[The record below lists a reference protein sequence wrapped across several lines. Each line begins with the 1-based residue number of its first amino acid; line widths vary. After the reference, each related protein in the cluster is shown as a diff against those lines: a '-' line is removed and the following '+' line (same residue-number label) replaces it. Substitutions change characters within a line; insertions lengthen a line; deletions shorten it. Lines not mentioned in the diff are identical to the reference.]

1 MSGDERGGADGRPFR
16 TDGGQG
22 PETLTDLKGIGSSRA
37 EKLRDAGFETVGDL
51 RAASQAELAE
61 VLGSSLAGRVKSQV
75 DDGTPTDG
83 PDAANGGES
92 EETDQPSVPSQTE
105 STDETADAEESD
117 DIGWEPDD
125 GTAEEASDQPSVPGR
140 GGDSDG
146 QPTEADQ
153 PSVPSR
159 TEATDETTDAT
170 ESDDVGREPEDQPT
184 VPDSSGDGDQPTVPG
199 SSTETD
205 DAQAADATGALSAG
219 ATVEQERSGDSVET
233 TVEREGGSSEDSI
246 LAALVSFFIPG
257 IGNMINGDTDRGLVI
272 FVVWVVWLVVAWGIG
287 VFIIGGII
295 GLLTL
300 GIGFLLI
307 ALIVSVVE
315 FLIHVLAA
323 VDAYRQSEIV
333 DNVTVK
339 VDQVRN

>member
-1 MSGDERGGADGRPFR
+1 MSGDERGGADGRPLR

-22 PETLTDLKGIGSSRA
+22 PENLTDLTGIGSSRA
-37 EKLRDAGFETVGDL
+37 EKLRDAGFETVADL

-61 VLGSSLAGRVKSQV
+61 VLGSGLAGRVTSQV
-75 DDGTPTDG
+75 KDDTPAEKPET
-83 PDAANGGES
+83 GGES
-92 EETDQPSVPSQTE
+92 
-105 STDETADAEESD
+105 DATSGQESD
-117 DIGWEPDD
+117 
-125 GTAEEASDQPSVPGR
+125 GR
-140 GGDSDG
+140 
-146 QPTEADQ
+146 ADQ

-170 ESDDVGREPEDQPT
+170 EADQPT
-184 VPDSSGDGDQPTVPG
+184 VPGSSGDGDQPTVPG

-205 DAQAADATGALSAG
+205 DAQAADATGASSAG

-257 IGNMINGDTDRGLVI
+257 IGNVINGDTDRGLVI
-272 FVVWVVWLVVAWGIG
+272 FVVWVVWLIVAWGIG
-287 VFIIGGII
+287 FFVVGSIITVITFGFGII
-295 GLLTL
+295 IQGLIGLVL
-300 GIGFLLI
+300 GLI
-307 ALIVSVVE
+307 ELV
-315 FLIHVLAA
+315 IHIIAA
-323 VDAYRQSEIV
+323 IDAYRRSEIV

>member
-1 MSGDERGGADGRPFR
+1 MSGDERGGAGGRPFR

-22 PETLTDLKGIGSSRA
+22 PETLTDLTGIGSSRA
-37 EKLRDAGFETVGDL
+37 EKLRDAGFETVADL

-75 DDGTPTDG
+75 EDGTPTDG

-105 STDETADAEESD
+105 STDKTADAEESD

-170 ESDDVGREPEDQPT
+170 ESDDVGREPD
-184 VPDSSGDGDQPTVPG
+184 DQPTVPG

-205 DAQAADATGALSAG
+205 DTQAADATGASSAG

-272 FVVWVVWLVVAWGIG
+272 FVVWVIWLVVVWGIDF
-287 VFIIGGII
+287 FIVGSIITVITLGFGII
-295 GLLTL
+295 IQGLLGLVL
-300 GIGFLLI
+300 GLI
-307 ALIVSVVE
+307 ELVVH
-315 FLIHVLAA
+315 IIAA
-323 VDAYRQSEIV
+323 IDAYRRSEIV

>member
-1 MSGDERGGADGRPFR
+1 MSGDERGGAGGRPFR

-22 PETLTDLKGIGSSRA
+22 PETLTDLTGIGSSRA
-37 EKLRDAGFETVGDL
+37 EKLRDAGFETVADL

-75 DDGTPTDG
+75 EDDTPAEKPET
-83 PDAANGGES
+83 GGES
-92 EETDQPSVPSQTE
+92 
-105 STDETADAEESD
+105 DATSGQESD
-117 DIGWEPDD
+117 
-125 GTAEEASDQPSVPGR
+125 GR
-140 GGDSDG
+140 
-146 QPTEADQ
+146 ADQ

-170 ESDDVGREPEDQPT
+170 EADDAGREPD
-184 VPDSSGDGDQPTVPG
+184 DQPTVPG

-205 DAQAADATGALSAG
+205 DAQAADATGASSAG

-233 TVEREGGSSEDSI
+233 TVERESGSSEDSI

-272 FVVWVVWLVVAWGIG
+272 FVVWVIWLVVAWGIG
-287 VFIIGGII
+287 FFVVGSIITVITFGFGII
-295 GLLTL
+295 IQGLIGLVL
-300 GIGFLLI
+300 GLI
-307 ALIVSVVE
+307 ELV
-315 FLIHVLAA
+315 IHIIAA
-323 VDAYRQSEIV
+323 IDAYRRSEIV